1 LEEGV
6 SCEACHGPAEK
17 WFFPHLEWDASH
29 EKNVGLGMSDLK
41 SLEVRARACLQCHCG
56 LDHEIVAAGHPDLS
70 FELFHYSLWQPPHWD
85 YEEASPLAFWAVGQ
99 AVALEEAL
107 KDLNQAL
114 VDPTTGADL
123 HIEVFDDKACYQ
135 CHHKLSYDRWR
146 YVEAHHDVLRP
157 LLSAILPEEGRAIEA
172 GVSRLSELIVSHDP
186 QSQMELFRV
195 ADEAAEAVAQAV
207 PKLSDIV
214 SRPTFDSGTLRQ
226 ALEEIAAP
234 VEEPIESRS
243 PRMDIPQAW
252 MVREFN
258 RAEQKY
264 YALKCLGL
272 AQASGGSSKTTSEL
286 LSALEK
292 GDAAQPSL
300 EALDELWTFVD
311 SVFPQDRRGR
321 FKPSEF
327 NRTLQK
333 ISALSRE

>member
-1 LEEGV
+1 ME
-6 SCEACHGPAEK
+6 
-17 WFFPHLEWDASH
+17 
-29 EKNVGLGMSDLK
+29 
-41 SLEVRARACLQCHCG
+41 
-56 LDHEIVAAGHPDLS
+56 
-70 FELFHYSLWQPPHWD
+70 
-85 YEEASPLAFWAVGQ
+85 
-99 AVALEEAL
+99 
-107 KDLNQAL
+107 
-114 VDPTTGADL
+114 
-123 HIEVFDDKACYQ
+123 
-135 CHHKLSYDRWR
+135 
-146 YVEAHHDVLRP
+146 
-157 LLSAILPEEGRAIEA
+157 
-172 GVSRLSELIVSHDP
+172 SHDP

-226 ALEEIAAP
+226 ALEEIAGP
-234 VEEPIESRS
+234 VEEPIEGRY
-243 PRMDIPQAW
+243 PRMDIPEAW

-264 YALKCLGL
+264 YALKCLEL
-272 AQASGGSSKTTSEL
+272 TRALGGTSITTSEL

-311 SVFPQDRRGR
+311 SIFPQDRRGR